1 MFRKKNKGRLI
12 NGSDILLLICGASL
26 AFAFSFGANIA
37 IKGYKSASTS
47 SLIIQMIVLT
57 FIFCLIFVFLESM
70 LPSIRDCS
78 LKMRKDILYRF
89 VAECI
94 RKHPFIIPFTA
105 LLVCW
110 MIWIVALYPGAM
122 NWDTFYQIWMT
133 YPENHPIASDWEIS
147 NQYLPYALSDHHPLF
162 DTLLYGLFA
171 RVSHIVFGSWNI
183 GVFLFIIVQV
193 LCFAAL
199 ISLALRQL
207 HDLYVPSPVIFV
219 AFVFFAFFP
228 VIPAYCAT
236 MLKDSS
242 FTLFYLAFIMASI
255 EVARTRGL
263 ILKNR
268 KAALLYTLIALF
280 CALTKKTGMYI
291 AIPTVILFS
300 IIYRQVWKQLCLNA
314 FISMVI
320 MLVVLPL
327 FIFPFLDVAPGGKQE
342 MLSLPFQMTARFVF
356 EHEDEVTNS
365 ERSAIDAVLHY
376 DNLASRYKFDTTDPV
391 KNQFIP
397 SVSNDD
403 LAAYIKVW
411 VLQGLRRPDCYI
423 SALMGVTSRFFAP
436 SASLGILTFTG
447 DLQHGGSPYVWQP
460 SQTARLRDALGAW
473 CVLLRSTPV
482 VSLLFNAGLY
492 SLWLPLLCLYCFF
505 KDRGK
510 RWILPLFIPVGIS
523 FASCLISPIFDT
535 RYVLPM
541 IFESPILFSLLF
553 SMRDQC

>member
-89 VAECI
+89 VAECL
-94 RKHPFIIPFTA
+94 RKHPFLIPFTA

-236 MLKDSS
+236 MLKD
-242 FTLFYLAFIMASI
+242 
-255 EVARTRGL
+255 
-263 ILKNR
+263 
-268 KAALLYTLIALF
+268 
-280 CALTKKTGMYI
+280 
-291 AIPTVILFS
+291 
-300 IIYRQVWKQLCLNA
+300 QVLPF
-314 FISMVI
+314 FIS
-320 MLVVLPL
+320 PL
-327 FIFPFLDVAPGGKQE
+327 
-342 MLSLPFQMTARFVF
+342 
-356 EHEDEVTNS
+356 
-365 ERSAIDAVLHY
+365 
-376 DNLASRYKFDTTDPV
+376 
-391 KNQFIP
+391 
-397 SVSNDD
+397 
-403 LAAYIKVW
+403 
-411 VLQGLRRPDCYI
+411 
-423 SALMGVTSRFFAP
+423 
-436 SASLGILTFTG
+436 
-447 DLQHGGSPYVWQP
+447 
-460 SQTARLRDALGAW
+460 
-473 CVLLRSTPV
+473 
-482 VSLLFNAGLY
+482 
-492 SLWLPLLCLYCFF
+492 LWLVL
-505 KDRGK
+505 R
-510 RWILPLFIPVGIS
+510 LPGLEV
-523 FASCLISPIFDT
+523 
-535 RYVLPM
+535 
-541 IFESPILFSLLF
+541 
-553 SMRDQC
+553 